1 MAETIIDRLN
11 LMFGPNRPNPL
22 TMENMRG
29 TVASDTALAKKLYP
43 QPKISDAVRN
53 SGLGKVF
60 SGEQYGSFVDG
71 PNQFRDE
78 ETLGGQIGRGILDF
92 VVNPT
97 LEAGRMLTSLP
108 DEAINLAQ
116 AGYNISQLPTAT
128 AYNKE
133 ISGIVK
139 ALASQRE
146 RQKGQL
152 RTVDRAKL
160 GGINP
165 SSGII
170 AGGPTYQQIPTSA
183 EADAGLNA
191 EIERLQGLSQSLGAT
206 PSDSGQRSVIGS
218 DTDVALGS
226 YGMVPM
232 GLPPES
238 FLGTEQDVQFVEGD
252 DQLTSRI
259 KDIISDDAT
268 VSGVGTKEGDGTTEG
283 GGTTT
288 EQSSGLGS
296 TDDLQFLGEEQKGAD
311 TGGGTTT
318 SDEATTGG
326 GKSGE
331 QINKDLYQGLL
342 DQSLKS
348 YNEAVGMAPPEAQ
361 TMQQYKDEFSKA
373 TGIDISGDPDN
384 KAALTAF
391 GLALMQNKAGKGFNV
406 GNLLSETGKAG
417 EKALPLIQEARKEAR
432 QAQIAAGKYAL
443 TESKTDTAN
452 RQKFLIDQAK
462 YLRDRRDTIL
472 GAQVT
477 RINQIEDRE
486 DKQDAAAALQSAK
499 TRYDTAVKEI
509 EWRQDAEK
517 AFAEG
522 KEIKNMLKQ
531 EPISGNKQFVIH
543 KGMPKA
549 GGQLILTDA
558 QNDAKKF
565 GRGYGNILEAQ
576 NTIDNSIRILR
587 EIEKSP
593 EGSTAESIIESAQS
607 LFKSVVPENPNAKI
621 FEDIAI
627 YNTDGSITLKQG
639 ISKEALLKSMRN
651 GIISEYKRFLTQ
663 ETGNGISEGDV
674 KRIDEL
680 LGKPGAFKNIAEA
693 IAGLQEARGIFEN
706 SKLEFEDS
714 LAQFTDRTN
723 YDSDEAFK
731 LGSTTAQQGIFYGI
745 GNRGDNYQAID
756 FSKLPID
763 DASGLPVFDL
773 TK

>member
-268 VSGVGTKEGDGTTEG
+268 VSGVGAEEGD
-283 GGTTT
+283 GTTT

-406 GNLLSETGKAG
+406 GKLLSETGKAG